1 MEKRLLDIEIEHLTA
16 MAYRYG
22 RLIEAKNA
30 EGPAKLRQYSK
41 QAESARAEEVNIYS
55 TQYFGS
61 VEELKRYLR
70 G

>member
-22 RLIEAKNA
+22 RLIETKIA

-41 QAESARAEEVNIYS
+41 QAESARAEEVNMCAP
-55 TQYFGS
+55 FH
-61 VEELKRYLR
+61 
-70 G
+70 

>member
-30 EGPAKLRQYSK
+30 DGSEKPRQCPE
-41 QAESARAEEVNIYS
+41 QAALTERGDEYVYPQGN
-55 TQYFGS
+55 G
-61 VEELKRYLR
+61 EL
-70 G
+70 